1 MLCIIMV
8 ESIRQ
13 MENTICPVISTG
25 MVFLYGMEAII
36 WTLPNL
42 KQFEIS

>member
-1 MLCIIMV
+1 MPCIIMV
-8 ESIRQ
+8 ESIRP
-13 MENTICPVISTG
+13 MGNTICPAISTG